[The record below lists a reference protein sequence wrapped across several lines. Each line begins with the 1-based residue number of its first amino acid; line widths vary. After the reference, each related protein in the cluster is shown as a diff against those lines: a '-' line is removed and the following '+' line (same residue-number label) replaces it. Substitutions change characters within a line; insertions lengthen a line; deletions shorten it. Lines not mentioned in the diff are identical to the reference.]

1 MKNFDELNINEKT
14 LKTLKEKGFE
24 RPTEVQQNAIPAAMD
39 GKDLVV
45 QARTGSG
52 KTHAFLIPVFQ
63 KIEKERSVQA
73 IVLTPT
79 RELALQVEQ
88 EAGSIGEK
96 HGIRTVAIY
105 GGASMDQ
112 QVKLLQKASVVV
124 GTPGRVMDLMRRG
137 NLNLSQIKFF
147 ILDEGDR
154 MMDMGFLPDIK
165 WILRHTPSKKQVMLF
180 SATMPY
186 EIIKLAK
193 TYMDEPIVL
202 KLSEDEISAKG
213 VSQHFVKVGRKNKLS
228 NLSAL
233 LDNEPGKY
241 LIFLNTKRGV
251 QWLAER
257 LNKLGYKAF
266 PMHGDMTQASRTKTI
281 DGFKGGDIDI
291 LISTDVSARGIDV
304 DNITHVVNYDIPK
317 YEKDY
322 VHRIGRTGRL
332 DKHGKAITFVSKDEV
347 EFLDRIEE
355 YIERE
360 VEGMEVKGKGR
371 LKRRVDFSEHSD
383 IFGMVAFSF
392 ETDKEMTM
400 WDIVKEM
407 NKNGF
412 MDHEVGE
419 VKVEGRKGTLSVV
432 SSKADK
438 VKKIRFLKRV
448 ELVKQD
454 LRHGR

>member
-1 MKNFDELNINEKT
+1 MKDFSELKINEKT
-14 LKTLKEKGFE
+14 LSALKEKGFE
-24 RPTEVQQNAIPAAMD
+24 KPTDVQQSAIPPAIE
-39 GKDLVV
+39 GKDMVV

-63 KIEKERSVQA
+63 KISDKKQIQA
-73 IVLTPT
+73 IILTPT
-79 RELALQVEQ
+79 RELAQQVEQ
-88 EAGSIGEK
+88 EARDIGRK
-96 HGIRTVAIY
+96 YVIKTLAVY
-105 GGASMDQ
+105 GGASIGRQIEQLPKVSM
-112 QVKLLQKASVVV
+112 VV
-124 GTPGRVMDLMRRG
+124 GTPGRIMDLMRRG
-137 NLNLSQIKFF
+137 HLDLGQINFF

-165 WILRHTPSKKQVMLF
+165 WIMRRTPSKKQIMLF

-186 EIIKLAK
+186 EIVRLAK
-193 TYMDEPIVL
+193 NYMDDPLVL
-202 KLSEDEISAKG
+202 KLSKDEISAKG
-213 VSQHFVKVGRKNKLS
+213 VSQNFVKVGRKNKLS

-251 QWLAER
+251 QWLADR
-257 LNKLGYKAF
+257 LNNLGYKAY
-266 PMHGDMTQASRTKTI
+266 PMHGDMNQSSRTKTI
-281 DGFKGGDIDI
+281 DRFKSGGIDI

-332 DKHGKAITFVSKDEV
+332 DKAGKAITFVSKDEI

-371 LKRRVDFSEHSD
+371 LKRRVDYSEHSD
-383 IFGMVAFSF
+383 IFGMVTFSF

-400 WDIVKEM
+400 WDIVKGM

-412 MDHEVGE
+412 REHEVGE
-419 VKVEGRKGTLSVV
+419 VKIEGRKGTVSVV

-438 VKKIRFLKRV
+438 VHRVRFLKNIK
-448 ELVKQD
+448 LVKQK
-454 LRHGR
+454 LRHSS